1 MEGGSYLDELSGKPK
16 ESESILGLLL
26 GIPKVLRSNYGQV
39 VVNFGEPI
47 PLSAMLAEHAPQW
60 DGTPLPDE
68 DRPDWL
74 SATVDATAQKIQV
87 HINRAADV
95 NPVNLLALALLST
108 PKHAMGEAD
117 LLAQIALSRSEEHT
131 SDLQSLM
138 RISYAVFCL

>member
-1 MEGGSYLDELSGKPK
+1 
-16 ESESILGLLL
+16 
-26 GIPKVLRSNYGQV
+26 
-39 VVNFGEPI
+39 
-47 PLSAMLAEHAPQW
+47 MLAEHAPQW

-108 PKHAMGEAD
+108 PTHAMGEAD
-117 LLAQIALSRSEEHT
+117 LPAQIALSNTLPPDAPYGEPVPPTPHNPNQHAT
-131 SDLQSLM
+131 HH
-138 RISYAVFCL
+138 